1 MSLFDAILGA
11 VNNPNQQASADQLGN
26 LVGMVQQVSG
36 EHGMDAAT
44 TQSVMSMV
52 GNAVQSGLQDHSQA
66 NGIDATQNLV
76 YQLSGGNTSQIA
88 IESLIPPDIQ
98 RQVSS
103 AIAAQTGLDAGM
115 VQSMLPSLIP
125 VVLGMLQ
132 SGAPQSGSQS
142 SGSNPLLNMFLDAN
156 HDGNLD
162 VGDAMGLAM
171 KFMQNR

>member
-1 MSLFDAILGA
+1 MSLFDEILGA
-11 VNNPNQQASADQLGN
+11 VNNPNQQASVDQLGN

-36 EHGMDAAT
+36 NNGMDAAT

-52 GNAVQSGLQDHSQA
+52 GSAVQSGLQDHSQA
-66 NGIDATQNLV
+66 NGMDATQNLV
-76 YQLSGGNTSQIA
+76 NQLSSGNTNAGAIA
-88 IESLIPPDIQ
+88 SLIPPDLQ

-103 AIAAQTGLDAGM
+103 AIALQTGLDAGM

-125 VVLGMLQ
+125 VVLGMIQ
-132 SGAPQSGSQS
+132 SGAPQGGTQS
-142 SGSNPLLNMFLDAN
+142 AGDNPLLNMFLDAN